1 MTLDK
6 KTYAVKMRIE
16 NISFSAHADAK
27 GILNLLR
34 NVDPDE
40 VVFVH
45 GDKNKMAVFQ
55 PLVEEQLKRKV
66 HMPANHVP
74 LLIKGNRTSTVKLE
88 ERLLSSKGVLGVVNE
103 KMSCKIDER

>member
-1 MTLDK
+1 MLNGAKEVTLDK

-45 GDKNKMAVFQ
+45 GDKTKMAHFQ

-74 LLIKGNRTSTVKLE
+74 LFLNGCKTSLIKL
-88 ERLLSSKGVLGVVNE
+88 
-103 KMSCKIDER
+103 